1 MLCEDLQFYV
11 QYIPELKEINVPK
24 GYVISHGETHF
35 SAITRF
41 MVDKQ
46 EISINSK
53 LPFIYGE
60 SAKEV
65 FKIIKPTSTISYVAV
80 NPLNNK
86 ESDYE
91 VSGKMIEQ
99 LPAALKILERTWSLY
114 KKLRTKW
121 WFKYHHLKQLFYKD
135 IKKNYDDYRYRH
147 GYN

>member
-1 MLCEDLQFYV
+1 MGRF
-11 QYIPELKEINVPK
+11 
-24 GYVISHGETHF
+24 ISLLLP
-35 SAITRF
+35 RF

-60 SAKEV
+60 STKEV

-99 LPAALKILERTWSLY
+99 LPAALKILERTGLY
-114 KKLRTKW
+114 TK
-121 WFKYHHLKQLFYKD
+121 
-135 IKKNYDDYRYRH
+135 IKHKMVV
-147 GYN
+147 